1 MLTLSPSDLLPSSL
15 PHASHPSHR
24 SAEPCAMDPSVEPQH
39 DADHDRPRRD
49 PDELWEA
56 VLGAARHNVSL
67 GCASDVRP
75 DRLRRDAAL
84 LKELLRR
91 WVRVSVIWDERLL
104 ESPAVQEYAR
114 GLARAGAQMRAASE
128 VPVTFTVVDCDTSVV
143 GPGFGASGPRAVSLM
158 EPAVS
163 RCPETVS
170 VVQYLFR
177 GLWDASVNLSAED
190 HGLPNGQ
197 AQSVLSMMAQGLT
210 DQQIAHRLDVC
221 ERTVGR
227 TVAWI
232 MGELDARSRFDAGV
246 RAARLGWLGVY
257 GRTA

>member
-1 MLTLSPSDLLPSSL
+1 MLTLIPADLLP
-15 PHASHPSHR
+15 PPPSHPPHQL
-24 SAEPCAMDPSVEPQH
+24 AKPCASDLPTESER
-39 DADHDRPRRD
+39 DGDHDRPRRD
-49 PDELWEA
+49 PDERWEA
-56 VLGAARHNVSL
+56 VLGSARHNVSL
-67 GCASDVRP
+67 VCASDVRP
-75 DRLRRDAAL
+75 ERLRRDAAL

-104 ESPAVQEYAR
+104 QSPSVQEYAR
-114 GLARAGAQMRAASE
+114 GLARAGAQMRAASD
-128 VPVTFTVVDCDTSVV
+128 VPVTFTVVDCDTCVV
-143 GPGFGASGPRAVSLM
+143 GPGFGASGPRAASPA
-158 EPAVS
+158 EQAVS

-177 GLWDASVNLSAED
+177 GLWDASVNLSADE

-197 AQSVLSMMAQGLT
+197 TQSVLSMLAQGLT
-210 DQQIAHRLDVC
+210 DQQIAHRLKVC

-246 RAARLGWLGVY
+246 RAARLGWLGAH